1 MTTYIELHYIG
12 KRTISSDPSIFKD
25 LDHLLDQVAFEF
37 KIDPTKASWTDLDDT
52 SKLMKLQARFK
63 LVKQLYPDLTVSEK
77 AQQVLQLPVEQL
89 SARNRFSPSLQ
100 FITTSV
106 SDSQEPVL
114 DNSVIPAL
122 EATTQFDALNES
134 SKVNN
139 NIIDTSYNTSDV
151 NLELI
156 SQLPMAIQNQ
166 WAYDMQQ
173 HYAQNGTFLSPLDA
187 LKQKAQTSSV
197 QNFLCALTQHLLA
210 HDTSFFDTL
219 PFLQQSTSIVLAD
232 PIEHDS
238 LFPGL
243 PPMILLRELI
253 FKTLI
258 EQLWIIFVFHTFVLL
273 ALSRVKKRYPPSSLD
288 LPFNSP
294 LREPPVLPPCR

>member
-1 MTTYIELHYIG
+1 
-12 KRTISSDPSIFKD
+12 
-25 LDHLLDQVAFEF
+25 
-37 KIDPTKASWTDLDDT
+37 
-52 SKLMKLQARFK
+52 MKLQSRFK

-89 SARNRFSPSLQ
+89 SAQNRFSPSLQ

-114 DNSVIPAL
+114 DSSVIPAL

-166 WAYDMQQ
+166 WANDLQQ
-173 HYAQNGTFLSPLDA
+173 HFAQNGKLLTQIEA
-187 LKQKAQTSSV
+187 LEEKAQTSSFKI
-197 QNFLCALTQHLLA
+197 FLCAL
-210 HDTSFFDTL
+210 
-219 PFLQQSTSIVLAD
+219 
-232 PIEHDS
+232 
-238 LFPGL
+238 
-243 PPMILLRELI
+243 
-253 FKTLI
+253 K
-258 EQLWIIFVFHTFVLL
+258 
-273 ALSRVKKRYPPSSLD
+273 
-288 LPFNSP
+288 
-294 LREPPVLPPCR
+294 